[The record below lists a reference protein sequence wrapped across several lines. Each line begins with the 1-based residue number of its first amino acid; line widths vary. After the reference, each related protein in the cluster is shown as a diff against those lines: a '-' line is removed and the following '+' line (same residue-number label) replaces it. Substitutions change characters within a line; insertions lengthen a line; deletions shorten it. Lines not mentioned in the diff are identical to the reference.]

1 MRAPRTRRS
10 GPAPRGPSQTFPTG
24 DRFVVVAESAI
35 RWIEARGRRSR
46 IHAVDEVLDADLGI
60 SRVLTGLVS
69 GRILRIHRSAA
80 VHLDRIASMQPK
92 AHGDWELTLDDG
104 TILTLSRSFRQE
116 VLEQLK
122 AVKPADG
129 TAPAGQQS

>member
-1 MRAPRTRRS
+1 
-10 GPAPRGPSQTFPTG
+10 
-24 DRFVVVAESAI
+24 VVVVESAI

-46 IHAVDEVLDADLGI
+46 IHAVDEVLDADQGI
-60 SRVLTGLVS
+60 SRVLAGLVS

-80 VHLDRIASMQPK
+80 VHLDRIASMQSK

-104 TILTLSRSFRQE
+104 TILTLSRSYRRE
-116 VLEQLK
+116 VMERLK
-122 AVKPADG
+122 AVKPAGG

>member
-1 MRAPRTRRS
+1 
-10 GPAPRGPSQTFPTG
+10 
-24 DRFVVVAESAI
+24 VVVAEAAI

-46 IHAVDEVLDADLGI
+46 IHAVDEVVDADQGI
-60 SRVLTGLVS
+60 SRAMEGLVS

-80 VHLDRIASMQPK
+80 ANLDRITSLRPK

-104 TILTLSRSFRQE
+104 TILTLSRSFRRE

-122 AVKPADG
+122 AIKPAD
-129 TAPAGQQS
+129 AAIPVPQQS